1 MKKIRV
7 YPKIKTR
14 IMSAFIEKLVSQSTQ
29 KNTESCRS
37 HPGKC
42 LAQIV
47 FDAFVIVT
55 IFIFLTR
62 VLNRDTTV
70 NVDACITFLAM
81 WIPVNY
87 IFKALDLEYS
97 DQLAR
102 VAGWTLGNRL
112 FSILTT
118 SM

>member
-1 MKKIRV
+1 
-7 YPKIKTR
+7 
-14 IMSAFIEKLVSQSTQ
+14 MSALIEKLVSNSTQ

-42 LAQIV
+42 LGQVV
-47 FDAFVIVT
+47 FDGLVIVA
-55 IFIFLTR
+55 IYAILTW
-62 VLNRDTTV
+62 VLNQDV
-70 NVDACITFLAM
+70 VSADASLTFLSM

-87 IFKALDLEYS
+87 ILKALDLEYS

>member
-1 MKKIRV
+1 
-7 YPKIKTR
+7 
-14 IMSAFIEKLVSQSTQ
+14 MSAFIEKLVLQSTQ

-42 LAQIV
+42 LAQVV
-47 FDAFVIVT
+47 FDSFVIVA
-55 IFIFLTR
+55 IFALLTR
-62 VLNRDTTV
+62 VLNRDAV
-70 NVDACITFLAM
+70 NVDACIAFLTM

-102 VAGWTLGNRL
+102 VAGWTLGNKL
-112 FSILTT
+112 FSILT
-118 SM
+118 SSI

>member
-1 MKKIRV
+1 
-7 YPKIKTR
+7 
-14 IMSAFIEKLVSQSTQ
+14 MSAFIEKLVSQSTQ

-42 LAQIV
+42 LAQVV
-47 FDAFVIVT
+47 FDAFIIVAL
-55 IFIFLTR
+55 FALLTR
-62 VLNRDTTV
+62 VLNRDAV

-102 VAGWTLGNRL
+102 VAGWTLGNKL
-112 FSILTT
+112 FSILT